1 MIWGIHFEQRF
12 GFRIDR
18 ESLVSSLSKKVVRLD
33 RFFRTGKNTFGL
45 LEWEVSE
52 WCYLKPSSNYAASG
66 SLFLPRNVRLSWQ
79 CARHWVHYVPWET
92 AFFRRDPLSPPF
104 HVNIMYG
111 LRFLQASA
119 LLPLY
124 RKGEYPARGIP
135 VRFTEVPAIKKPEKE
150 QRMKNGSTTASWK
163 RRKNAR
169 RASCLDL
176 VTLLRKEL
184 VENPDIVAW
193 LGISTSANT
202 MISTGAA

>member
-18 ESLVSSLSKKVVRLD
+18 ESLVSSLSKKVVRRD
-33 RFFRTGKNTFGL
+33 RFFRTDKNTFGL
-45 LEWEVSE
+45 LEWEVNE

-135 VRFTEVPAIKKPEKE
+135 VRFTEVPAIKKPGKRATDEDWFNYRELKKEKKC
-150 QRMKNGSTTASWK
+150 QASVLSWSCYTIEKGTCRKSWYCSLVRYFYK
-163 RRKNAR
+163 R
-169 RASCLDL
+169 
-176 VTLLRKEL
+176 
-184 VENPDIVAW
+184 
-193 LGISTSANT
+193 
-202 MISTGAA
+202 